1 MTRSTLARLVP
12 VLAASTAPFWPSA
25 GVSSADAQY
34 LRVGDDGAHVALQV
48 AVRQFEPAEGEGPRV
63 GLVGVAHIGDGDFYE
78 RMQAHLDAYDRVLFE
93 SVLPAGARAGGETD
107 DERAASTENA
117 LEFIARVAEAH
128 RRERRLYPE
137 DMDGIRD
144 WARALDPRLRMWSG
158 VTPFDGWGHPIEY
171 ERHAIDRFT
180 VRSLGRDGAPGGEG
194 HDADV
199 TYDVPPRPLAEQRS
213 ESAGMQV
220 ELAEALGLDFQLD
233 AIDYDRR
240 HWLCSDMAMDQVN
253 AALSRRGVGAEL
265 LQDQLSGASLPA
277 RAVRFLLQAMK
288 LADLVFDGAIADT
301 VKVMMIEMLGNEE
314 MMGQSL
320 DQMGDGFSEVIIDL
334 RNQVVIDD
342 LVLLLERE
350 GADVETIGIFYGA
363 AHMPDMA
370 ERMRDQLGYVEVE
383 DPDAVEWFDV
393 IKVDTN
399 RGGADVSRM
408 RETMRRMMGQ

>member
-1 MTRSTLARLVP
+1 
-12 VLAASTAPFWPSA
+12 
-25 GVSSADAQY
+25 
-34 LRVGDDGAHVALQV
+34 
-48 AVRQFEPAEGEGPRV
+48 
-63 GLVGVAHIGDGDFYE
+63 
-78 RMQAHLDAYDRVLFE
+78 
-93 SVLPAGARAGGETD
+93 
-107 DERAASTENA
+107 
-117 LEFIARVAEAH
+117 
-128 RRERRLYPE
+128 
-137 DMDGIRD
+137 
-144 WARALDPRLRMWSG
+144 
-158 VTPFDGWGHPIEY
+158 
-171 ERHAIDRFT
+171 
-180 VRSLGRDGAPGGEG
+180 
-194 HDADV
+194 
-199 TYDVPPRPLAEQRS
+199 
-213 ESAGMQV
+213 
-220 ELAEALGLDFQLD
+220 
-233 AIDYDRR
+233 
-240 HWLCSDMAMDQVN
+240 
-253 AALSRRGVGAEL
+253 
-265 LQDQLSGASLPA
+265 
-277 RAVRFLLQAMK
+277 MK